1 MNAKEFY
8 FIPHRE
14 IINHSNEVFS
24 QLMQLEGCE
33 FALDREGII
42 ITPNSRAHVR
52 ACLLNI
58 ALLKGEWQ
66 DPVDV

>member
-1 MNAKEFY
+1 MIEFY

-14 IINHSNEVFS
+14 IVNHADAVFE
-24 QLMQLEGCE
+24 QLLKLDGCE

-52 ACLLNI
+52 ACLLDI
-58 ALLKGEWQ
+58 QLLKGIWQ
-66 DPVDV
+66 DPTEV

>member
-1 MNAKEFY
+1 MKTFY

-14 IINHSNEVFS
+14 IVNHSDQVFA

-42 ITPNSRAHVR
+42 ITPNSKAHVR

-58 ALLKGEWQ
+58 ELLKGLWQ

>member
-1 MNAKEFY
+1 MKTFY

-14 IINHSNEVFS
+14 IINHANAVFE

-42 ITPNSRAHVR
+42 ITPESRAHVR

-58 ALLKGEWQ
+58 RLLKGRWQ
-66 DPVDV
+66 DPEEV

>member
-1 MNAKEFY
+1 MKEFY

-14 IINHSNEVFS
+14 IINHADEVFE
-24 QLMQLEGCE
+24 QLLKLEGCE

-42 ITPNSRAHVR
+42 IQPNSKAHVR
-52 ACLLNI
+52 ACLHNI
-58 ALLKGEWQ
+58 ALLKGLWE

>member
-1 MNAKEFY
+1 MKTFY

-14 IINHSNEVFS
+14 IINHANAVFE

-42 ITPNSRAHVR
+42 ITPNTPAHVR
-52 ACLLNI
+52 ACLHGI
-58 ALLKGEWQ
+58 HLLKGVWE
-66 DPVDV
+66 DPVEV

>member
-1 MNAKEFY
+1 MTTFY

-14 IINHSNEVFS
+14 IVNQSEAVFA
-24 QLMQLEGCE
+24 QLRQLEGCE

-52 ACLLNI
+52 ACLLGI
-58 ALLKGEWQ
+58 ELLKGRWQ
-66 DPVDV
+66 DPETV